1 MSETKTYVLV
11 VGFKND
17 DQMIRLLKF
26 LEKHGFLLY
35 GCEDLSEIER
45 AIRDQMFL
53 LEQYEKFRG
62 GGVCE

>member
-11 VGFKND
+11 VGFKED
-17 DQMIRLLKF
+17 SQLKRLLRF

-35 GCEDLSEIER
+35 GCEDLSKIER

-53 LEQYEKFRG
+53 FEQYEKFRG
-62 GGVCE
+62 GDVCE